1 MFKKVLIANRG
12 EIALRVMWACKE
24 LGVKTVAVYSEA
36 DAHSLHVRFADEAVC
51 IGPPRNIES
60 YLNIPAII
68 SAAEITG
75 AEAIHPG
82 YGFLSESSYLAE
94 ICEACNIKFIGPGP
108 QAIRLMGDK
117 SRARKAM
124 MKAGVPVVPGSP
136 GVLEDEEKAVRA
148 AKDVGF
154 PVILKASAGG
164 GGRGMRIVRAP
175 ADLAQAFRAAQAEAA
190 AAFGVPDVYVEKYV
204 EGPRHVEI
212 QVMAD
217 SKGSVVHLGERECS
231 IQRRH
236 QKIIEEA
243 PSPVVNEKLR
253 RRMGRTAVEAAA
265 AVRVP
270 DVYVEK
276 YVEGPRHVE
285 IQVMADSK
293 GSVVHLG
300 ERECSIQ
307 RRHQK
312 IIEEAPS
319 PVVNEKLRRR
329 MGRTAVEAA
338 AAVQYVN
345 AGTVEFLVDKD
356 GSFYFMEMNT
366 RIQVEHGVTEL
377 VTGRDLVKEQ
387 ILVAA
392 GEPLS
397 FAQKDVTFNGHALE
411 CRINAEDPVTFVPS
425 PGTIRH
431 FNAPGGPGVR
441 IDTFAHEGC
450 EISPY
455 YDSMIGK
462 LMTHGRD
469 RKEAIARMRRSLEV
483 MVVEGIKTNIPLHL
497 RIMDDPDFQ
506 AGRLDTRFMDRFMP
520 SKKAAPAAS

>member
-265 AVRVP
+265 AV
-270 DVYVEK
+270 
-276 YVEGPRHVE
+276 
-285 IQVMADSK
+285 
-293 GSVVHLG
+293 
-300 ERECSIQ
+300 
-307 RRHQK
+307 
-312 IIEEAPS
+312 
-319 PVVNEKLRRR
+319 
-329 MGRTAVEAA
+329 
-338 AAVQYVN
+338 QYVN